1 MIPLIGYSN
10 RLSARPGEEIEFKVS
25 SASQGPYE
33 AKLVRIRCGDRNPDG
48 PGLLETEIASH
59 IDGRYPSNAH
69 KAQLGSY
76 ARVAKTDPL
85 KSLGSFTLMATV
97 WSTTPGKDQ
106 QGIIGRVDAAG
117 KKGIALA
124 IDGKGALALAGG
136 AKVSTGAA
144 VKARVWTHLWA
155 TYDASKRV
163 LTVGQAPV
171 RDITKAVV
179 VETTLAAAPALDG
192 EGDLLI
198 GALAG
203 LAPHSHFNGK
213 IEAPRIFDRALSD
226 AEIAAAAAGGEVM
239 GRLAFWDF
247 AWEIMSQR
255 IVDQGPHGMHGRLVN
270 CPTRAMM
277 GSRWTGREMCW
288 RHAPEQYAA
297 IHFHDDDLSDCCW
310 PTDFTFKIPE
320 GLKSGLYAIRT
331 RCGGHEDRMP
341 FFVLPPKGKKT
352 GDVCV
357 LMSTFT
363 YVIYANFARP
373 TWVDPEFKRAWYER
387 QKDWSSFPYSPGD
400 HREYSLSTYN
410 FHSDGSGFAFSTGL
424 RPIMNLRPDFMTF
437 PEKNKRGSGMRH
449 LPADTHLL
457 AWLEAKG
464 YSYDVITD
472 HDLHEEGADLIK
484 PYRVVMTC
492 SHPEYHT
499 PETMDALEAY
509 RDGGGR
515 LCYMGGNGFY
525 WKVGVSKDAPGVIEI
540 RRGEGGIRAWA
551 AEPGEYYNA
560 FDGEYGGLWR
570 RNGRPPQKLV
580 GVGFTAQGDFDGSYY
595 RVLPDAKNPR
605 VAWAMRGISDE
616 KIGDFGLSGGGAAG
630 FELDRAE
637 KRLGTPEHAIVIASS
652 EGHRPEVPWVLVPE
666 EMLTHITTWAGD
678 KPEKLIRADMTF
690 FETPNG
696 GAVFSTGSITFCGSL
711 PSNKFE
717 NNISKLI
724 KNVVDRF
731 LDPTPFEM
739 PEQT

>member
-1 MIPLIGYSN
+1 MFASAAATAIPM
-10 RLSARPGEEIEFKVS
+10 A
-25 SASQGPYE
+25 
-33 AKLVRIRCGDRNPDG
+33 
-48 PGLLETEIASH
+48 PGLQETEITSPV
-59 IDGRYPSNAH
+59 DGRYPSQAH
-69 KAQLGSY
+69 QTPLGSF
-76 ARVAKTDPL
+76 ARVSKTGPL
-85 KSLGSFTLMATV
+85 NSLNSFTLMATV
-97 WSTTPGKDQ
+97 WSTTPGKGQ
-106 QGIIGRVDAAG
+106 QGVIGRIDAAG
-117 KKGIALA
+117 KKGLALA
-124 IDGKGALALAGG
+124 IDGRGAVAMAGG
-136 AKVSTGAA
+136 ESIATDVAL
-144 VKARVWTHLWA
+144 KARVWTHVWA
-155 TYDASKRV
+155 SYDAGKRL

-179 VETTLAAAPALDG
+179 VETTLEASPALGG

-203 LAPHSHFNGK
+203 DAPHSHFNGK

-226 AEIAAAAAGGEVM
+226 SEIATAASGGEVT

-277 GSRWTGREMCW
+277 GSKWTGREMCW

-297 IHFHDDDLSDCCW
+297 IHFHDDDLSDCGW
-310 PTDFTFKIPE
+310 PTAFKLKIPD

-331 RCGGHEDRMP
+331 RCGTLEDRMP

-352 GDVCV
+352 SDVCV

-363 YVIYANFARP
+363 YVVYANFARP
-373 TWVDPEFKRAWYER
+373 TWVDPEFKRAWHER
-387 QKDWSSFPYSPGD
+387 QQELASFPYNPGD

-410 FHSDGSGFAFSTGL
+410 FHSDGSGFAFSSGL

-437 PEKNKRGSGMRH
+437 PEKGKRGSGMRH

-472 HDLHEEGADLIK
+472 HDLHEEGVDLIK
-484 PYRVVMTC
+484 PYRVVMTS

-525 WKVGVSKDAPGVIEI
+525 WKVAVSKDAPGVIEI

-595 RVLPDAKNPR
+595 KVLPEAKNPR

-717 NNISKLI
+717 NNISTLVT
-724 KNVVDRF
+724 NVLDRF
-731 LDPTPFEM
+731 LDPAPFEM
-739 PEQT
+739 PEQS